1 MDTTVYRVWGGTA
14 LEVRPWVS
22 PYNYGLSSKSL
33 LSLPP
38 DNTMANTT
46 IFIISNGTK
55 ALTGTAA
62 PLYDQLGGGVQWW
75 VAGLFA

>member
-1 MDTTVYRVWGGTA
+1 
-14 LEVRPWVS
+14 
-22 PYNYGLSSKSL
+22 
-33 LSLPP
+33 
-38 DNTMANTT
+38 MANTT